1 MEWNKRDNKTTKRNE
16 PNTHFAISLAGMRT
30 KRALLAALANRRI
43 SHNLACSS
51 SSSRNSFSSVTSSS
65 SSSSCFVAVNISILD
80 NKSCAKISF
89 KKRLFH
95 SATAHLKEGFDDPPP
110 HRAHHRVVVTG
121 LGLVTPLGCGVEH
134 NWNEIQARKTGIRT
148 VEKKYIHE
156 QDLTSVGGI
165 KVVANVPRKRSI
177 KEDSENGNDKDAG
190 ENMFDDSKWHDDA
203 NRVAP
208 FVAFSRDAAFQ
219 ALRDANIIDNDGNIY
234 HAMTDGSSSSSSRDS
249 INIDR
254 FGTSIGVGMGGV
266 SDISNAGK
274 QLYESPKKK
283 LSPHFVPKVLASAA
297 SGNLASAWNLR
308 GPTHCSSTACAAG
321 AHAIGD
327 AFRTIQRG
335 DADLMLAGGAES
347 CLDAVSILGF
357 RTVRAL
363 TMAHDISTACLPLD
377 ENRSGFVI
385 GEGAGMLVLESYE
398 SAKKRKATIYAE
410 LRGYG
415 TSNDAFHA
423 TKPPEDGRGA
433 RLAMVNALVDSG
445 LAATNIAHVNLHAT
459 GTPIGDEAEFRAI
472 LSLFGEEHLR
482 KGNVRISATK
492 SSTGHCLGA
501 SGAIEAIFTIL
512 ALRSGIAPATVGLSR
527 PLSDILLGCA
537 SGELQDISFSAEAKR
552 YAAMSN
558 SFGFGGTNASL
569 VFSLPP
575 PS

>member
-1 MEWNKRDNKTTKRNE
+1 
-16 PNTHFAISLAGMRT
+16 MRT
-30 KRALLAALANRRI
+30 QRLLLASIASRRVSQHLA
-43 SHNLACSS
+43 
-51 SSSRNSFSSVTSSS
+51 SSS
-65 SSSSCFVAVNISILD
+65 SSSTFISLSRVTTLLSSPRTTTIVSLD
-80 NKSCAKISF
+80 KNHTFSLKF
-89 KKRLFH
+89 FH
-95 SATAHLKEGFDDPPP
+95 STPVHLKEGFDDPPP
-110 HRAHHRVVVTG
+110 LRAHKRVVVTG

-134 NWNEIQARKTGIRT
+134 NWNEIQERKTGIRAIR
-148 VEKKYIHE
+148 EKYIHE

-165 KVVANVPRKRSI
+165 KVVANVPRRRRI
-177 KEDSENGNDKDAG
+177 EDGYGIEYGGDDHKTDHDKASGHIIQSD
-190 ENMFDDSKWHDDA
+190 NMFDDSKWHDDA
-203 NRVAP
+203 NRVAA

-219 ALRDANIIDNDGNIY
+219 ALRDAKIIDD
-234 HAMTDGSSSSSSRDS
+234 DGSIIHAATSCIRSSSGRDSSRDS
-249 INIDR
+249 INVDR

-274 QLYESPKKK
+274 QLHENPKKK

-297 SGNLASAWNLR
+297 SGNLACAWNLR

-335 DADLMLAGGAES
+335 DADFMLAGGAES

-363 TMAHDISTACLPLD
+363 TMANDILTACLPLD
-377 ENRSGFVI
+377 KNRSGFVI

-398 SAKKRKATIYAE
+398 SAKKRNATIYAE

-423 TKPPEDGRGA
+423 TKPPQDGRGA
-433 RLAMVNALVDSG
+433 LLAMENALIDSG
-445 LAATNIAHVNLHAT
+445 LRAANIAHVNLHAT
-459 GTPIGDEAEFRAI
+459 GTAIGDEAEFKAI

-512 ALRSGIAPATVGLSR
+512 ALKTGIAPATVGLTE
-527 PLSDILLGCA
+527 PLSDVLLGCA
-537 SGELQDISFSAEAKR
+537 SGELQNISFSPEAKR

-575 PS
+575 PSFSL